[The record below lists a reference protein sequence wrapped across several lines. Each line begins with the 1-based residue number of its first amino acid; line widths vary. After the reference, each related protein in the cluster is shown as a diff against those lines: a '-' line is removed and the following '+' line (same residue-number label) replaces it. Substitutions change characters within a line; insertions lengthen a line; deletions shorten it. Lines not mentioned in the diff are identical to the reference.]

1 MNVDNEPVIHL
12 SSNSDDVNQIL
23 DEAFGNPEQP
33 KAEAPKEEP
42 KKPVKEYV
50 APQTQDDFDRMVAE
64 RIRRVENKYKDYDE
78 LKDRASKYDS
88 LEAEKGSDIEK
99 ATRRYEQA
107 EKSLAELQASIAKRD
122 REDLVRDI
130 GDELGLP
137 AKLRARVQGD
147 DETAIRADISELLD
161 GLPAVKS
168 APAGPPVNAPKE
180 KLKLSTNTDADPE
193 VSSDDIVK
201 SIPRGGLNFF

>member
-1 MNVDNEPVIHL
+1 MNVENEPVINL
-12 SSNSDDVNQIL
+12 SGSSDDVNQIL
-23 DEAFGNPEQP
+23 EEAFGTPNEP
-33 KAEAPKEEP
+33 KVEAPKDEP

-50 APQTQDDFDRMVAE
+50 APQSQEDLDRIIAD

-78 LKDRASKYDS
+78 LKDRASKYDD
-88 LEAEKGSDIEK
+88 LEAEKGSDVEK
-99 ATRRYEQA
+99 ATRRYEKA
-107 EKSLAELQASIAKRD
+107 EKDLADLQATIAKRD

-180 KLKLSTNTDADPE
+180 KLKLSTPTDAEPE

-201 SIPRGGLNFF
+201 SIPRGGLSFF

>member
-1 MNVDNEPVIHL
+1 MTIENDPVVNLFGGGAEVDN
-12 SSNSDDVNQIL
+12 IL
-23 DEAFGNPEQP
+23 DEAFGTPGEP
-33 KAEAPKEEP
+33 KVEAPKVEP
-42 KKPVKEYV
+42 EKPVKEYK
-50 APQTQDDFDRMVAE
+50 APQTQEDLDRLIAD
-64 RIRRVENKYKDYDE
+64 RIRRVENKYKDYEE
-78 LKDRASKYDS
+78 LKDRALKYDG

-107 EKSLAELQASIAKRD
+107 EKTLAELQASIAARD
-122 REDLVRDI
+122 RSDLVRDI

-147 DETAIRADISELLD
+147 DEQAIRADISELLE

-180 KLKLSTNTDADPE
+180 KLKLSTTTDAEPE